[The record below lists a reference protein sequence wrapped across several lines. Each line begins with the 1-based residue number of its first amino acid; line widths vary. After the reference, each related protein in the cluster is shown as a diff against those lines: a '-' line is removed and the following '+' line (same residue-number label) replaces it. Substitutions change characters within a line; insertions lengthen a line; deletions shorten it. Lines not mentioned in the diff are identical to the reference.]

1 MTYEQYL
8 AERKRIIALYGG
20 DGAAERLNKLRLANP
35 EHSSI
40 PVVPFKE
47 YKFIH

>member
-40 PVVPFKE
+40 PVVPLKE
-47 YKFIH
+47 YKFVH